1 MVVKFGLLGS
11 LVVHDGTELRPVS
24 GPKVRFLLA
33 ALLLQANRT
42 VSRDALKEALWGDSI
57 PASADAALAN
67 HLTRL
72 RRVLAA
78 ADGGTDE
85 RLRTVAPGYQ
95 LIVHEGE
102 LDADA
107 FEARVRAVRQAHRR
121 EDWEAV
127 RREAA
132 LAMPL
137 WRGTPL
143 ADLAPFSDT
152 EGPALRVHQLV
163 EARLQALE
171 WSFDA
176 ELCLGR
182 HHEAVAP
189 LATLAGEHPLREG
202 FHRRLM
208 LALHRSGRQA
218 EAFSVFHRLRRN
230 LVDELGTEPGA
241 AVREAYAEML
251 AVEPAPA
258 PAPRSAPV
266 RTPFQ
271 LPCESEAFTGR
282 ETEAATVMAL
292 LGVRPEDGG
301 PEPAGAVGAPARGAG
316 PGAEGDSGTP
326 EDTDATSDGAGRG
339 GAGIGLGGAGGTGR
353 GAGLRAGAAPGGVGG
368 PGAGPGVGGGGGES
382 GLRTGT
388 DTEGAARAAT
398 GADPGGARGTGG
410 GAGLRTGT
418 DPGGTGRTGAGVDA
432 PAAGPA
438 GAGTDAHAAGPA
450 GAGTGGG
457 TRNGA
462 ARARTVVISGMGGV
476 GKTALAMHV
485 AHRVREAFP
494 DGALYAD
501 LRGYG
506 AGGARTAHELLAR
519 FLSDLGVHQ
528 DALPEDTDDRALL
541 FRSALAERRVL
552 LVLDNARNAAHVAP
566 LLPAGGHSA
575 ALITSRQLLA
585 DLPRSARVPL
595 SPLPEPDQYALLA
608 KLAGAERVRSEPEAL
623 AAIMAAC
630 GGLPLALHIVGG
642 RLASRPSWPLA
653 LLAKR
658 LTPHQGRLDTLAMG
672 EFDVRRT
679 FAMSYVAMRDSE
691 QTLEREAARAFRLL
705 GRVWPAHAV
714 TPQSAGALLDVTEA
728 RAAAVLDVLA
738 DAHLVLNPE
747 PDRYLLH
754 DLLGEYAAQRDEED
768 TEQERTTA
776 LIRLLSWYA
785 AALAAATAAA
795 TRETQ
800 SPPPLDGETVKD
812 LSLPEFADDEEAIRW
827 TARELPAVRDA
838 LTRAGE
844 LGRSDL
850 AWRIAVGLFGHASTH
865 WWTGEWDACLEQAMD
880 IARRH
885 GDRLGQA
892 WLHRRTAVAHGM
904 AFRNEACLEHLRIAL
919 DLFTERADLTAQAS
933 ILGNMSALYLQ
944 AGDPEQAL
952 VHAERS
958 RDLYLRGA
966 LHSPRGEA
974 LLLSRIADVHKTRG
988 EPALAAA
995 GYRQVIELIRG
1006 TGHGVF
1012 LATALTNYGDVL
1024 RLLGERDEAFE
1035 VLAEALAIRLRM
1047 DDHGGT
1053 ADCLVFTARAHHHFG
1068 EWDAAR
1074 ETWERC
1080 LELARRY
1087 DIAQRIDECLEGL
1100 KALASQALASRP
1112 DTPPGP

>member
-11 LVVHDGTELRPVS
+11 LVVHDGTEPRPVS
-24 GPKVRFLLA
+24 GPKVRVLLA
-33 ALLLQANRT
+33 ALLLQANRP

-95 LIVHEGE
+95 LIVHEDE
-102 LDADA
+102 LDADV
-107 FEARVRAVRQAHRR
+107 FEARVRAVRRAHQR

-152 EGPALRVHQLV
+152 EGPALRVDQLV

-176 ELCLGR
+176 ELSLGR

-202 FHRRLM
+202 FHWRLM

-241 AVREAYAEML
+241 AVQEAHAELL
-251 AVEPAPA
+251 AGEPAPA
-258 PAPRSAPV
+258 PAPRAATARP
-266 RTPFQ
+266 PFQ
-271 LPCESEAFTGR
+271 LPCEGEAFTGR
-282 ETEAATVMAL
+282 ETEAATVRAL
-292 LGVRPEDGG
+292 LGVRPERDV
-301 PEPAGAVGAPARGAG
+301 PEPGPPGAHEAPAQDAG
-316 PGAEGDSGTP
+316 TGPAD
-326 EDTDATSDGAGRG
+326 DG
-339 GAGIGLGGAGGTGR
+339 GAGTAGVARAGAGDGPGGAGGTGGGTGLR
-353 GAGLRAGAAPGGVGG
+353 RGTGVGGAGRAGAGGG
-368 PGAGPGVGGGGGES
+368 PDGAGPAGGGGG
-382 GLRTGT
+382 
-388 DTEGAARAAT
+388 
-398 GADPGGARGTGG
+398 
-410 GAGLRTGT
+410 
-418 DPGGTGRTGAGVDA
+418 GRTGV
-432 PAAGPA
+432 
-438 GAGTDAHAAGPA
+438 GAD
-450 GAGTGGG
+450 GGG
-457 TRNGA
+457 RSGTVR
-462 ARARTVVISGMGGV
+462 ARAVVISGMGGV

-485 AHRVREAFP
+485 AHQVREDFP

-519 FLSDLGVHQ
+519 FLSDLGVRQ

-658 LTPHQGRLDTLAMG
+658 LTPHRGRLDTLAMG

-679 FAMSYVAMRDSE
+679 FAMSYVAMRDGE
-691 QTLEREAARAFRLL
+691 QPLEREAARAFRLL
-705 GRVWPAHAV
+705 GRVWPGHAV
-714 TPQSAGALLDVTEA
+714 TPQSAAALLDVTEA

-768 TEQERTTA
+768 TEQERTAA

-785 AALAAATAAA
+785 AALAAATVAA

-800 SPPPLDGETVKD
+800 SPPPLGGEAVKG
-812 LSLPEFADDEEAIRW
+812 LSLPEFADDDEAIRW

-838 LTRAGE
+838 LTRAGR
-844 LGRSDL
+844 LGRSDI

-885 GDRLGQA
+885 DDRLGQA

-904 AFRNEACLEHLRIAL
+904 AFRNEACLEHLGIAL
-919 DLFTERADLTAQAS
+919 ELFTERADLTAQAS
-933 ILGNMSALYLQ
+933 ILGNMSAVYLQ
-944 AGDPEQAL
+944 IGDSERAL

-958 RDLYLRGA
+958 RDLYRA
-966 LHSPRGEA
+966 TRNTRGEA
-974 LLLSRIADVHKTRG
+974 LLLSRIADVHKMRG
-988 EPALAAA
+988 EPDLAAA
-995 GYRQVIELIRG
+995 DYRRVIELIRG

-1068 EWDAAR
+1068 ERDAAR
-1074 ETWERC
+1074 ETWEWC
-1080 LELARRY
+1080 LELSRRY
-1087 DIAQRIDECLEGL
+1087 DIAKRIDDCLEGL
-1100 KALASQALASRP
+1100 KALASEALAPQPLVSEAPAPRP
-1112 DTPPGP
+1112 GTPPARQDGGLP

>member
-1 MVVKFGLLGS
+1 MVVVKFGLLGS
-11 LVVHDGTELRPVS
+11 LVVHDGTEPRPVT
-24 GPKVRFLLA
+24 GPKVRVLLA

-42 VSRDALKEALWGDSI
+42 VSRDALKEALWGDAV

-78 ADGGTDE
+78 ADGGSDE

-95 LIVHEGE
+95 LTVHEGE

-107 FEARVRAVRQAHRR
+107 FEARVRAVRQAHHE

-127 RREAA
+127 RRETDLA
-132 LAMPL
+132 LRL

-152 EGPALRVHQLV
+152 EAPALRVHQLT

-171 WSFDA
+171 WSHDA

-189 LATLAGEHPLREG
+189 LTALAGEHPLREG

-218 EAFSVFHRLRRN
+218 EAFSVYHRLRRN
-230 LVDELGTEPGA
+230 LVEELGTEPGSAVRAAYAEVLAGEPAPRPRPRPA
-241 AVREAYAEML
+241 AVR
-251 AVEPAPA
+251 P
-258 PAPRSAPV
+258 
-266 RTPFQ
+266 PFQ
-271 LPCESEAFTGR
+271 LPCEGDAFTGR
-282 ETEAATVMAL
+282 EAEVATVRAL
-292 LGVRPEDGG
+292 LG
-301 PEPAGAVGAPARGAG
+301 AGS
-316 PGAEGDSGTP
+316 GD
-326 EDTDATSDGAGRG
+326 A
-339 GAGIGLGGAGGTGR
+339 GTGR
-353 GAGLRAGAAPGGVGG
+353 
-368 PGAGPGVGGGGGES
+368 
-382 GLRTGT
+382 
-388 DTEGAARAAT
+388 D
-398 GADPGGARGTGG
+398 
-410 GAGLRTGT
+410 
-418 DPGGTGRTGAGVDA
+418 GTGRDGTAHDGTAHDGTGRDGTAHDGTAHDGTAHDATGHAGM
-432 PAAGPA
+432 G
-438 GAGTDAHAAGPA
+438 H
-450 GAGTGGG
+450 AGTGHDGTGRDGTAHDGTAHDGTAHDATGHAGMGHAGTGHAGTGRDGTAHDGTAHDATGHAGMGHAATAHDGMGHAGMAHAGTGRAGTGRDRG
-457 TRNGA
+457 TRP
-462 ARARTVVISGMGGV
+462 ARAVVISGMGGV
-476 GKTALAMHV
+476 GKTALAVHV

-501 LRGYG
+501 LRGYCV
-506 AGGARTAHELLAR
+506 GGARTAHELLAR

-528 DALPEDTDDRALL
+528 DTLPEDTDDRALL
-541 FRSALAERRVL
+541 LRSALAERRVL

-566 LLPAGGHSA
+566 LLPAAGDSA

-585 DLPRSARVPL
+585 DLPGSATVPL
-595 SPLPEPDQYALLA
+595 SPLPESDQRALLA
-608 KLAGAERVRSEPEAL
+608 TLAGPARVRSEPEAL
-623 AAIMAAC
+623 ADIMAAC
-630 GGLPLALHIVGG
+630 GGLPLALRIVGG

-658 LTPHQGRLDTLAMG
+658 LTPHRGRLDTLAMG
-672 EFDVRRT
+672 HFDVRRT
-679 FAMSYVAMRDSE
+679 FAMSYVAIRDSD
-691 QTLEREAARAFRLL
+691 QPLEREAARAFRLL
-705 GRVWPAHAV
+705 GRVWSAHAV
-714 TPQSAGALLDVTEA
+714 TPQSAAALLDVTEA

-747 PDRYLLH
+747 PDRYRLH

-768 TEQERTTA
+768 TEQERTAA
-776 LIRLLSWYA
+776 LVRLLSWYA
-785 AALAAATAAA
+785 AALGAATQAA

-800 SPPPLDGETVKD
+800 SPPPLFGDAVRH
-812 LSLPEFADDEEAIRW
+812 LVLPEFADDDEAIRW

-838 LTRAGE
+838 LTRAAE
-844 LGRSDL
+844 LGRSDI

-880 IARRH
+880 VARRH

-919 DLFTERADLTAQAS
+919 GLFTERADLTAQAS
-933 ILGNMSALYLQ
+933 ILGNMSAVYLQ
-944 AGDPEQAL
+944 IGDADQAL

-958 RDLYLRGA
+958 RDLYRA
-966 LHSPRGEA
+966 TRNARGEA
-974 LLLSRIADVHKTRG
+974 LLLSRIADVHKMRG
-988 EPALAAA
+988 EPDLAAVD
-995 GYRQVIELIRG
+995 YRRVIELVRG

-1024 RLLGERDEAFE
+1024 RLLGERDAAFE
-1035 VLAEALAIRLRM
+1035 SLAEALAIRRRM
-1047 DDHGGT
+1047 DDQGGT

-1068 EWDAAR
+1068 ERDAAR
-1074 ETWERC
+1074 ETWESC
-1080 LELARRY
+1080 LELARRH
-1087 DIAQRIDECLEGL
+1087 DLAKRVDECLEGL
-1100 KALASQALASRP
+1100 KALAAQP
-1112 DTPPGP
+1112 FGDT

>member
-1 MVVKFGLLGS
+1 MVVVKFGLLGS
-11 LVVHDGTELRPVS
+11 LVVHDGTEPRPVT
-24 GPKVRFLLA
+24 GPKVRVLLA

-42 VSRDALKEALWGDSI
+42 VSRDALKEALWGDAV

-78 ADGGTDE
+78 ADGGGDE

-95 LIVHEGE
+95 LTVHEGE

-107 FEARVRAVRQAHRR
+107 FEARVRAVRQAHHE

-127 RREAA
+127 RRETDLA
-132 LAMPL
+132 LRL

-152 EGPALRVHQLV
+152 EAPALRVHQLT

-171 WSFDA
+171 WSHDA

-189 LATLAGEHPLREG
+189 LTALAGEHPLREG

-218 EAFSVFHRLRRN
+218 EAFSVYHRLRRN
-230 LVDELGTEPGA
+230 LVEELGTEPGSAVRAAYEEVLAGEPAPRPRPRPA
-241 AVREAYAEML
+241 AVR
-251 AVEPAPA
+251 P
-258 PAPRSAPV
+258 
-266 RTPFQ
+266 PFQ
-271 LPCESEAFTGR
+271 LPCEGDAFTGR
-282 ETEAATVMAL
+282 EAEVATVRAL
-292 LGVRPEDGG
+292 LG
-301 PEPAGAVGAPARGAG
+301 AGSGDAG
-316 PGAEGDSGTP
+316 S
-326 EDTDATSDGAGRG
+326 
-339 GAGIGLGGAGGTGR
+339 
-353 GAGLRAGAAPGGVGG
+353 
-368 PGAGPGVGGGGGES
+368 
-382 GLRTGT
+382 
-388 DTEGAARAAT
+388 
-398 GADPGGARGTGG
+398 
-410 GAGLRTGT
+410 
-418 DPGGTGRTGAGVDA
+418 
-432 PAAGPA
+432 
-438 GAGTDAHAAGPA
+438 
-450 GAGTGGG
+450 GAGTGHAGTGRAGTAHDGTAHDGTGRAGTAHDATGHAGTGRDGTAHDGTAHDGTAHDATAHAGMGHDGMGHAGMGHAGTGRDGTGRDRG
-457 TRNGA
+457 TRP
-462 ARARTVVISGMGGV
+462 ARAVVISGMGGV
-476 GKTALAMHV
+476 GKTALAVHV

-501 LRGYG
+501 LRGYCV
-506 AGGARTAHELLAR
+506 GGARTAHELLAR

-528 DALPEDTDDRALL
+528 DTLPEDTDDRALL
-541 FRSALAERRVL
+541 LRSALAERRVL

-566 LLPAGGHSA
+566 LLPAAGDSA

-585 DLPRSARVPL
+585 DLPGSATVPL
-595 SPLPEPDQYALLA
+595 SPLPESDQRALLA
-608 KLAGAERVRSEPEAL
+608 TLAGPARVRSEPEAL
-623 AAIMAAC
+623 ADIMAAC
-630 GGLPLALHIVGG
+630 GGLPLALRIVGG

-658 LTPHQGRLDTLAMG
+658 LTPHRGRLDTLAMG
-672 EFDVRRT
+672 HFDVRRT
-679 FAMSYVAMRDSE
+679 FAMSYVAIRDSD
-691 QTLEREAARAFRLL
+691 QPLEREAARAFRLL
-705 GRVWPAHAV
+705 GRVWSAHAV
-714 TPQSAGALLDVTEA
+714 TPQSAAALLDVTEA

-747 PDRYLLH
+747 PDRYRLH

-768 TEQERTTA
+768 TEQERTAA
-776 LIRLLSWYA
+776 LVRLLSWYA
-785 AALAAATAAA
+785 AALGAATQAA

-800 SPPPLDGETVKD
+800 SPPPLSGDAVRH
-812 LSLPEFADDEEAIRW
+812 LVLPEFADDDEAIRW

-838 LTRAGE
+838 LTRAAE
-844 LGRSDL
+844 LGRSDI

-880 IARRH
+880 VARRH

-919 DLFTERADLTAQAS
+919 GLFTERADLTAQAS
-933 ILGNMSALYLQ
+933 ILGNMSAVYLQ
-944 AGDPEQAL
+944 IGDADQAL

-958 RDLYLRGA
+958 RDLYRA
-966 LHSPRGEA
+966 TRNARGEA
-974 LLLSRIADVHKTRG
+974 LLLSRIADVHKMRG
-988 EPALAAA
+988 EPDLAAVD
-995 GYRQVIELIRG
+995 YRRVIELVRG

-1024 RLLGERDEAFE
+1024 RLLGERDAAFE
-1035 VLAEALAIRLRM
+1035 SLAEALAIRRRM
-1047 DDHGGT
+1047 DDQGGT

-1068 EWDAAR
+1068 ERDAAR
-1074 ETWERC
+1074 ETWESC
-1080 LELARRY
+1080 LELARRH
-1087 DIAQRIDECLEGL
+1087 DLAKRVDECLEGL
-1100 KALASQALASRP
+1100 KALAAQP
-1112 DTPPGP
+1112 FGDT

>member
-11 LVVHDGTELRPVS
+11 LVVHDGTELRPVT
-24 GPKVRFLLA
+24 GPKVRVLLA

-42 VSRDALKEALWGDSI
+42 VSRDALKEALWGASV

-95 LIVHEGE
+95 LIVHEDE
-102 LDADA
+102 LDADT

-127 RREAA
+127 RRETDLA
-132 LAMPL
+132 LSL
-137 WRGTPL
+137 WRGAPL

-152 EGPALRVHQLV
+152 EAPALRVHQLT

-176 ELCLGR
+176 ELSLGR
-182 HHEAVAP
+182 HQEAVAP
-189 LATLAGEHPLREG
+189 LTTLAGEHPLREG

-218 EAFSVFHRLRRN
+218 EAFAVFHRLRRN
-230 LVDELGTEPGA
+230 LVDELGTEPGT
-241 AVREAYAEML
+241 AVREAHAEVL
-251 AVEPAPA
+251 AGEPAPRPRI
-258 PAPRSAPV
+258 PAAVARP
-266 RTPFQ
+266 PFQ
-271 LPCESEAFTGR
+271 LPCEGDAFTGR
-282 ETEAATVMAL
+282 EAEAAAVRAL
-292 LGVRPEDGG
+292 LGV
-301 PEPAGAVGAPARGAG
+301 PA
-316 PGAEGDSGTP
+316 
-326 EDTDATSDGAGRG
+326 
-339 GAGIGLGGAGGTGR
+339 
-353 GAGLRAGAAPGGVGG
+353 
-368 PGAGPGVGGGGGES
+368 
-382 GLRTGT
+382 
-388 DTEGAARAAT
+388 EGAASGPDPARVRA
-398 GADPGGARGTGG
+398 
-410 GAGLRTGT
+410 
-418 DPGGTGRTGAGVDA
+418 
-432 PAAGPA
+432 
-438 GAGTDAHAAGPA
+438 
-450 GAGTGGG
+450 
-457 TRNGA
+457 
-462 ARARTVVISGMGGV
+462 VVISGMGGV
-476 GKTALAMHV
+476 GKTALAVHV

-501 LRGYG
+501 LRGYCS
-506 AGGARTAHELLAR
+506 GGARTAHELLAR

-541 FRSALAERRVL
+541 LRSALAERRVL

-585 DLPRSARVPL
+585 DLPGSAKVPL
-595 SPLPEPDQYALLA
+595 DPLPESDQHALLA

-623 AAIMAAC
+623 ADIMGAC

-672 EFDVRRT
+672 TFDVRRT

-691 QTLEREAARAFRLL
+691 QPLEREAARAFRLL
-705 GRVWPAHAV
+705 GRVWSAHAV
-714 TPQSAGALLDVTEA
+714 TPQSAAALLDVTEA

-747 PDRYLLH
+747 PDRYRLH
-754 DLLGEYAAQRDEED
+754 DLLGEYAAQRDDED
-768 TEQERTTA
+768 TEAERTTA
-776 LIRLLSWYA
+776 LLRLLTWYA
-785 AALAAATAAA
+785 AALAAATLAA

-800 SPPPLDGETVKD
+800 SPPPPAEKAVKN
-812 LSLPEFADDEEAIRW
+812 LSLPEFADDDEAIRW
-827 TARELPAVRDA
+827 TERELPAVRDA

-844 LGRSDL
+844 LGRSDI
-850 AWRIAVGLFGHASTH
+850 AWRLAVGLFGHASTH
-865 WWTGEWDACLEQAMD
+865 WWTGEWDDCLEQAMD

-885 GDRLGQA
+885 DDRLGQA

-904 AFRNEACLEHLRIAL
+904 AFRNEACLKHLRVAL

-933 ILGNMSALYLQ
+933 ILGNMSAVYLQ
-944 AGDPEQAL
+944 IGDSSQAL

-958 RDLYLRGA
+958 RDLYHATRNT
-966 LHSPRGEA
+966 RGEA
-974 LLLSRIADVHKTRG
+974 LLLSRIADVHRLRG
-988 EPALAAA
+988 EPDLAAA
-995 GYRQVIELIRG
+995 DYRRVIELIRG

-1012 LATALTNYGDVL
+1012 LATLLTNYGDVL
-1024 RLLGERDEAFE
+1024 RVLGDRDEAFE
-1035 VLAEALAIRLRM
+1035 VLAEALSIRLRM
-1047 DDHGGT
+1047 HDQGGT

-1068 EWDAAR
+1068 EWDAAQ
-1074 ETWERC
+1074 ETWESC
-1080 LELARRY
+1080 LELARRHNLTK
-1087 DIAQRIDECLEGL
+1087 RVDECLEGL
-1100 KALASQALASRP
+1100 KALASRALTDGTVPQGRP
-1112 DTPPGP
+1112 AYPGSPGTSWRRLGRGSEGPRS

>member
-1 MVVKFGLLGS
+1 MVKFGLLGS
-11 LVVHDGTELRPVS
+11 LVVHDGTELRPVT
-24 GPKVRFLLA
+24 GLKVRVLLA

-42 VSRDALKEALWGDSI
+42 VSRDALKEALWGASV

-95 LIVHEGE
+95 LTVREGE
-102 LDADA
+102 LDADV
-107 FEARVRAVRQAHRR
+107 FEAGVQAVRQAYRR
-121 EDWEAV
+121 ADWEAV
-127 RREAA
+127 RREAD

-143 ADLAPFSDT
+143 ADLAPYSET
-152 EGPALRVHQLV
+152 ETPALRIHQLA

-182 HHEAVAP
+182 HQEAVAP
-189 LATLAGEHPLREG
+189 LTALAGEHPLREG
-202 FHRRLM
+202 FHRSLM

-218 EAFSVFHRLRRN
+218 EAFSVFQRLRRS
-230 LVDELGTEPGA
+230 LVEELGTEPGA
-241 AVREAYAEML
+241 AVQEAYAEVL
-251 AVEPAPA
+251 AGEPAPRPGPHA
-258 PAPRSAPV
+258 ASTRP
-266 RTPFQ
+266 PFQ
-271 LPCESEAFTGR
+271 LPCEADAFTGR
-282 ETEAATVMAL
+282 EAEAATVRAL
-292 LGVRPEDGG
+292 LGGRPEAGG
-301 PEPAGAVGAPARGAG
+301 NGPG
-316 PGAEGDSGTP
+316 PGAV
-326 EDTDATSDGAGRG
+326 
-339 GAGIGLGGAGGTGR
+339 
-353 GAGLRAGAAPGGVGG
+353 RA
-368 PGAGPGVGGGGGES
+368 
-382 GLRTGT
+382 
-388 DTEGAARAAT
+388 
-398 GADPGGARGTGG
+398 
-410 GAGLRTGT
+410 
-418 DPGGTGRTGAGVDA
+418 
-432 PAAGPA
+432 
-438 GAGTDAHAAGPA
+438 
-450 GAGTGGG
+450 
-457 TRNGA
+457 
-462 ARARTVVISGMGGV
+462 VVVSGMGGV
-476 GKTALAMHV
+476 GKTALAVHV

-501 LRGYG
+501 LRGYCV
-506 AGGARTAHELLAR
+506 GGARTAHELLAR

-566 LLPAGGHSA
+566 LLPAGGPSA

-585 DLPRSARVPL
+585 DLPGSAKVPL
-595 SPLPEPDQYALLA
+595 SPLPESDQHALLA
-608 KLAGAERVRSEPEAL
+608 RLAGAERVRSEPEAL

-672 EFDVRRT
+672 DFDVRRT
-679 FAMSYVAMRDSE
+679 FAMSYVAMRDSD
-691 QTLEREAARAFRLL
+691 QPLEREAARAFRLL
-705 GRVWPAHAV
+705 GREWSAHAV
-714 TPQSAGALLDVTEA
+714 TPQSAAALLDVTEA

-747 PDRYLLH
+747 PDRYQLH

-768 TEQERTTA
+768 TEEERTTA
-776 LIRLLSWYA
+776 LLRLLSWYA
-785 AALAAATAAA
+785 AALAAATRAA

-800 SPPPLDGETVKD
+800 SPPPLDPEALKN
-812 LSLPEFADDEEAIRW
+812 LSLPEFADDDEAIRW
-827 TARELPAVRDA
+827 TAKELPAVRDA

-844 LGRSDL
+844 LGRSDI
-850 AWRIAVGLFGHASTH
+850 AWRLAVGLFGHASTH

-880 IARRH
+880 IARAH
-885 GDRLGQA
+885 DDRLGQA

-904 AFRNEACLEHLRIAL
+904 AFRNEACLDHLRIAL
-919 DLFTERADLTAQAS
+919 DLFTERGDLAARAS

-944 AGDPEQAL
+944 SEDPEQAL

-958 RDLYLRGA
+958 RDLYREAGNA
-966 LHSPRGEA
+966 RGEA
-974 LLLSRIADVHKTRG
+974 LLLSRIADVHKMLG
-988 EPALAAA
+988 EPDLAAA
-995 GYRQVIELIRG
+995 DYRRVIELIRG

-1024 RLLGERDEAFE
+1024 RVLGDRDEAFE
-1035 VLAEALAIRLRM
+1035 VLAEALSIRLRM
-1047 DDHGGT
+1047 DDQGGT

-1068 EWDAAR
+1068 EWEAAR
-1074 ETWERC
+1074 ETWESC
-1080 LELARRY
+1080 LELARRHNL
-1087 DIAQRIDECLEGL
+1087 AKRIDECLEGL
-1100 KALASQALASRP
+1100 KALASRAAEEGTRA
-1112 DTPPGP
+1112 G

>member
-11 LVVHDGTELRPVS
+11 LVVHDGTELRPVA
-24 GPKVRFLLA
+24 GPKVRVLLA

-42 VSRDALKEALWGDSI
+42 VSRDALKEALWGASV

-78 ADGGTDE
+78 ADGTDE

-95 LIVHEGE
+95 LTVHEGE

-107 FEARVRAVRQAHRR
+107 FEARVRAVRQAHQR

-127 RREAA
+127 RRETD

-137 WRGTPL
+137 WRGIPL

-152 EGPALRVHQLV
+152 EAPALRVHQLA

-176 ELCLGR
+176 ELHLGR

-189 LATLAGEHPLREG
+189 LTTLAGEHPLREG

-218 EAFSVFHRLRRN
+218 DAFSVYHRLRRN

-241 AVREAYAEML
+241 DVREAHAEVL
-251 AVEPAPA
+251 ADEPAPRPRT
-258 PAPRSAPV
+258 PAATTRP
-266 RTPFQ
+266 PFQ
-271 LPCESEAFTGR
+271 LPCEGDAFTGR
-282 ETEAATVMAL
+282 EAETATVRAL
-292 LGVRPEDGG
+292 LGAVDGT
-301 PEPAGAVGAPARGAG
+301 GAPADAG
-316 PGAEGDSGTP
+316 S
-326 EDTDATSDGAGRG
+326 
-339 GAGIGLGGAGGTGR
+339 
-353 GAGLRAGAAPGGVGG
+353 
-368 PGAGPGVGGGGGES
+368 
-382 GLRTGT
+382 
-388 DTEGAARAAT
+388 
-398 GADPGGARGTGG
+398 
-410 GAGLRTGT
+410 
-418 DPGGTGRTGAGVDA
+418 
-432 PAAGPA
+432 GPA
-438 GAGTDAHAAGPA
+438 
-450 GAGTGGG
+450 
-457 TRNGA
+457 RV
-462 ARARTVVISGMGGV
+462 RAVVVSGMAGV
-476 GKTALAMHV
+476 GKTALAVHV

-501 LRGYG
+501 LRGYCT
-506 AGGARTAHELLAR
+506 GGARTAHELLAR

-528 DALPEDTDDRALL
+528 DVLPEDTDDRALL

-566 LLPAGGHSA
+566 LLPAGGPSA

-585 DLPRSARVPL
+585 DLPGSAKVPL
-595 SPLPEPDQYALLA
+595 SPLPEPDQHALLA

-623 AAIMAAC
+623 ADIMAAC

-672 EFDVRRT
+672 GFDVRRT
-679 FAMSYVAMRDSE
+679 FAMSYVAMRDSD
-691 QTLEREAARAFRLL
+691 QPLEREAARAFRLL
-705 GRVWPAHAV
+705 GRVWSAHPV
-714 TPQSAGALLDVTEA
+714 TPQSAAALLDITEA

-747 PDRYLLH
+747 PDRYQLH

-768 TEQERTTA
+768 TETERTTA
-776 LIRLLSWYA
+776 LVRLLSWYA
-785 AALAAATAAA
+785 AALAAATRAA

-800 SPPPLDGETVKD
+800 SPPPLGGETVRN
-812 LSLPEFADDEEAIRW
+812 LSLPEFADDDEAIRW
-827 TARELPAVRDA
+827 TEKELPAVRDA

-844 LGRSDL
+844 LGRSDI
-850 AWRIAVGLFGHASTH
+850 AWRLAVGLFGHASTH

-885 GDRLGQA
+885 DDRLGQA

-933 ILGNMSALYLQ
+933 ILGNMSTVYLQ
-944 AGDPEQAL
+944 IGDSEQAL

-958 RDLYLRGA
+958 RDLYGA
-966 LHSPRGEA
+966 TRNTKGEA

-988 EPALAAA
+988 EPDLAAA
-995 GYRQVIELIRG
+995 DYRRVIDLVRG

-1024 RLLGERDEAFE
+1024 RLLGDRDAAFE

-1047 DDHGGT
+1047 NDQGGT

-1068 EWDAAR
+1068 EWAAAR
-1074 ETWERC
+1074 ETWESC
-1080 LELARRY
+1080 LELARRHNL
-1087 DIAQRIDECLEGL
+1087 AKRIDECLEGL
-1100 KALASQALASRP
+1100 KALASPTPASPTPASSTPASSTLASSTLT
-1112 DTPPGP
+1112 DTP

>member
-11 LVVHDGTELRPVS
+11 LVVHDGTEPRPVT
-24 GPKVRFLLA
+24 GPKVRVLLA

-42 VSRDALKEALWGDSI
+42 VSRDALKEALWGDAV

-72 RRVLAA
+72 RRVLAT

-107 FEARVRAVRQAHRR
+107 FETRVRAVRQAHQE

-127 RREAA
+127 RRETDLA
-132 LAMPL
+132 LCL
-137 WRGTPL
+137 WRGSPL
-143 ADLAPFSDT
+143 ADLAPFSET
-152 EGPALRVHQLV
+152 EAPALRVHQLV

-189 LATLAGEHPLREG
+189 LTTLAGEHPLREG

-230 LVDELGTEPGA
+230 LVEELGAEPGS
-241 AVREAYAEML
+241 AVREAYAEVL
-251 AVEPAPA
+251 AGEPAPR
-258 PAPRSAPV
+258 PRPRSASASARP
-266 RTPFQ
+266 PFQ
-271 LPCESEAFTGR
+271 LPCEGDAFTGR
-282 ETEAATVMAL
+282 AAEVAAVRAL
-292 LGVRPEDGG
+292 LGVRGEGSAGTGRTG
-301 PEPAGAVGAPARGAG
+301 PER
-316 PGAEGDSGTP
+316 PGSGGD
-326 EDTDATSDGAGRG
+326 
-339 GAGIGLGGAGGTGR
+339 GGTGR
-353 GAGLRAGAAPGGVGG
+353 GAGPGAGADTGTGFGGVGAVGGAGAASGPGGVG
-368 PGAGPGVGGGGGES
+368 AV
-382 GLRTGT
+382 
-388 DTEGAARAAT
+388 
-398 GADPGGARGTGG
+398 G
-410 GAGLRTGT
+410 GAGA
-418 DPGGTGRTGAGVDA
+418 DGGLGRA
-432 PAAGPA
+432 PS
-438 GAGTDAHAAGPA
+438 
-450 GAGTGGG
+450 
-457 TRNGA
+457 RV
-462 ARARTVVISGMGGV
+462 RAVVISGMGGV
-476 GKTALAMHV
+476 GKTALAVHV

-501 LRGYG
+501 LRGYCV
-506 AGGARTAHELLAR
+506 GGARTAHELLAR

-566 LLPAGGHSA
+566 LLPAGGDSA

-585 DLPRSARVPL
+585 DLPGSAKVPL
-595 SPLPEPDQYALLA
+595 SPLPESDQHALLA
-608 KLAGAERVRSEPEAL
+608 KLAGSARVRSEPEAL
-623 AAIMAAC
+623 ADIMAAC

-672 EFDVRRT
+672 DFDVRRT
-679 FAMSYVAMRDSE
+679 FAMSYVAMRDSD
-691 QTLEREAARAFRLL
+691 QPLEREAARAFRLL
-705 GRVWPAHAV
+705 GRVWSAHAV
-714 TPQSAGALLDVTEA
+714 TPQSAAALLDVTEA

-747 PDRYLLH
+747 PDRYQLH

-768 TEQERTTA
+768 TEEERTTA
-776 LIRLLSWYA
+776 LLRLLSWYA
-785 AALAAATAAA
+785 AALAAATLAA

-800 SPPPLDGETVKD
+800 SPPPLDAETVKK
-812 LSLPEFADDEEAIRW
+812 LSLPEFGDDDEAIRW

-838 LTRAGE
+838 LTLAGE
-844 LGRSDL
+844 LGRSDI
-850 AWRIAVGLFGHASTH
+850 AWRLAVGLFGHASTH
-865 WWTGEWDACLEQAMD
+865 WWTGEWDACLEQAMR
-880 IARRH
+880 IARAH
-885 GDRLGQA
+885 DDRLGQA

-904 AFRNEACLEHLRIAL
+904 AYRNEACLEHLRIAL
-919 DLFTERADLTAQAS
+919 DLFTERGDLAAQAS
-933 ILGNMSALYLQ
+933 ILGNMAAVYLQ
-944 AGDPEQAL
+944 SEDSAQAL

-958 RDLYLRGA
+958 RDLYHEVGNT
-966 LHSPRGEA
+966 RGEA
-974 LLLSRIADVHKTRG
+974 LLLSRIADVRKLRG
-988 EPALAAA
+988 EPGLAAA
-995 GYRQVIELIRG
+995 DYRRVIELVRG
-1006 TGHGVF
+1006 SGHGVF
-1012 LATALTNYGDVL
+1012 LATVLTNYGDVL
-1024 RLLGERDEAFE
+1024 RILGERDAAFAS
-1035 VLAEALAIRLRM
+1035 LAEALSIRLRM
-1047 DDHGGT
+1047 NDQGGT

-1068 EWDAAR
+1068 EWEAAR
-1074 ETWERC
+1074 ATWESC
-1080 LELARRY
+1080 LELARRHNLAKQV
-1087 DIAQRIDECLEGL
+1087 DVCLEGL
-1100 KALASQALASRP
+1100 KHLAAQALR
-1112 DTPPGP
+1112 DER

>member
-24 GPKVRFLLA
+24 GPKVRVLLA

-78 ADGGTDE
+78 ADGGTEE

-95 LIVHEGE
+95 LIVHEDE
-102 LDADA
+102 LDAEA

-127 RREAA
+127 RREVA
-132 LAMPL
+132 LALPL
-137 WRGTPL
+137 WRGAPL

-241 AVREAYAEML
+241 AVQEAYAEML
-251 AVEPAPA
+251 AVEPAPG
-258 PAPRSAPV
+258 PAARSAPA
-266 RTPFQ
+266 RPPFQ

-282 ETEAATVMAL
+282 ETEAATVLAL
-292 LGVRPEDGG
+292 LGVRPEDDG
-301 PEPAGAVGAPARGAG
+301 PQPAGAAGAPAPDAG
-316 PGAEGDSGTP
+316 PGAEGDSGTGGGGGLRAGA
-326 EDTDATSDGAGRG
+326 DTDGVARAATGTGPD
-339 GAGIGLGGAGGTGR
+339 GAGGTGGGTGLHTDTDLG
-353 GAGLRAGAAPGGVGG
+353 GAGRV
-368 PGAGPGVGGGGGES
+368 
-382 GLRTGT
+382 
-388 DTEGAARAAT
+388 
-398 GADPGGARGTGG
+398 GADPGPGA
-410 GAGLRTGT
+410 
-418 DPGGTGRTGAGVDA
+418 GGTGRTGAGIDA
-432 PAAGPA
+432 RAVGPA
-438 GAGTDAHAAGPA
+438 GV
-450 GAGTGGG
+450 GADGGA
-457 TRNGA
+457 RNGA
-462 ARARTVVISGMGGV
+462 ARARAVVISGMGGV

-585 DLPRSARVPL
+585 DLPRSARVTL
-595 SPLPEPDQYALLA
+595 SPLPESDQYALLA
-608 KLAGAERVRSEPEAL
+608 KLVGAERVRSEPEAL

-642 RLASRPSWPLA
+642 RLASRPTWPLA

-679 FAMSYVAMRDSE
+679 FAMSYVAVRDSE
-691 QTLEREAARAFRLL
+691 QPLEREAARAFRLL

-714 TPQSAGALLDVTEA
+714 TPQSAAALLDVTEA
-728 RAAAVLDVLA
+728 RAAVVLDVLA

-768 TEQERTTA
+768 TEQERTAA

-800 SPPPLDGETVKD
+800 SPPPLDGETVKN

-885 GDRLGQA
+885 DDRLGQA

-944 AGDPEQAL
+944 IGDSEQAL

-958 RDLYLRGA
+958 RDLYGELRN
-966 LHSPRGEA
+966 SRGEA
-974 LLLSRIADVHKTRG
+974 LILSRIADVHKTRG

-995 GYRQVIELIRG
+995 DYRRVIELVRG

-1024 RLLGERDEAFE
+1024 RLLGERDEAFGA
-1035 VLAEALAIRLRM
+1035 LAEALAIRLRM

-1087 DIAQRIDECLEGL
+1087 NIAKRIDECLEGL
-1100 KALASQALASRP
+1100 KALASQALAPRP
-1112 DTPPGP
+1112 GRPPGP